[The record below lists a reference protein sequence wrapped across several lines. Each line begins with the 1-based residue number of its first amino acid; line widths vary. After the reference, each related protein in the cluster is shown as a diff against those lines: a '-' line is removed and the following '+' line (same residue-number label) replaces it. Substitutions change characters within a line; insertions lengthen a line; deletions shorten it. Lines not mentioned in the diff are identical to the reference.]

1 MNKEDEESVEY
12 KLLFEKSPDPIVLV
26 GSDAKIKMAN
36 AAFLSLV
43 GEKAEAVIGKSFLD
57 YVAPE
62 DRKQLSE
69 YHEKRRLN
77 PELAPSR
84 YEFTLLT
91 KQGEKK
97 VIDRTVILLPDGKT
111 TLSVLRDITAYK
123 QLEAQLIQAQKME
136 AIGRLVGTIAHDFN
150 NILQGIIGYCQ
161 LLLGKMN
168 ERDPRW
174 KYIYQINQLSGRAAN
189 LIQRLLLFSRKHVV
203 ETTPINLNQIVNDM
217 KEMIVRIIG
226 EDIQCEFL
234 LEKELWEVEADV
246 SQIEQVLMN
255 LITNAREAMP
265 EGGKLIIETKNT
277 RLDKKFAS
285 IRGIRPGDYVVLSV
299 TDTGIGMDEQ
309 IKQHCFEPFFTT
321 KKDGTG
327 LGLSIVYGIV
337 NQMKGCIRIYS
348 ESNKGTTIKIY
359 LPKTK
364 SNVFFQEE
372 AEPSNITLGGGKT
385 ILVAEDDEAIREVL
399 KDMLQELGYKALFA
413 KNGEEA
419 IKLAEAYSGSLH
431 LLLTDVVMPDINGY
445 ELAKRLSTLHP
456 NIKVVYMSGYPK
468 IDYPETDAKIFIQKP
483 FSINQ
488 LAVKLEEALKET

>member
-1 MNKEDEESVEY
+1 
-12 KLLFEKSPDPIVLV
+12 
-26 GSDAKIKMAN
+26 MAN

-265 EGGKLIIETKNT
+265 EGGKLIIETKNA

-321 KKDGTG
+321 KKEGTG
-327 LGLSIVYGIV
+327 LGLAVTYGIIRKHKGRIFVESKV
-337 NQMKGCIRIYS
+337 N
-348 ESNKGTTIKIY
+348 EGTT
-359 LPKTK
+359 
-364 SNVFFQEE
+364 F
-372 AEPSNITLGGGKT
+372 T
-385 ILVAEDDEAIREVL
+385 ILLPIR
-399 KDMLQELGYKALFA
+399 A
-413 KNGEEA
+413 
-419 IKLAEAYSGSLH
+419 
-431 LLLTDVVMPDINGY
+431 
-445 ELAKRLSTLHP
+445 
-456 NIKVVYMSGYPK
+456 
-468 IDYPETDAKIFIQKP
+468 
-483 FSINQ
+483 
-488 LAVKLEEALKET
+488 